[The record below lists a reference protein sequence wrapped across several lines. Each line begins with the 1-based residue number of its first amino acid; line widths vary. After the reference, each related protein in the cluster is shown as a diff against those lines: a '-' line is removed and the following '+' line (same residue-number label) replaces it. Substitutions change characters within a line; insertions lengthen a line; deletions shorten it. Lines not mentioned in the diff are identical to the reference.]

1 MWVYI
6 LIGIIVLIAIAIA
19 VLFYIRNMKLEDIN
33 NKSERL
39 EEVRALPFQD
49 ELFKVKDLNL
59 HGEAKKLYTG
69 WQKEW
74 QSSLK
79 DSLDTSEANLSD
91 AKADLEKFKFN
102 DSNEKVKQADINLD
116 EAESKYHQ
124 LTTEIDELVQSS
136 EKSAIRRAEAERI
149 HREAKRD
156 VLASAYQFGD
166 AEGPLEELIDSF
178 EPEIKEYDVMVNDG
192 NYVSAGR
199 HMEDVHSDLV
209 TLKENMD
216 DIPVLIREVQKD
228 LPAQFQEIRFGCRDL
243 KAEGYDL
250 EHIKV
255 EGKLSTLK
263 GKLNL
268 VEPLISRLDLDEARK
283 ILDDINIQ
291 VDDILELIELEV
303 KAKIKVDQD
312 QPLVTDELF
321 HARNSNYTLRTE
333 IHYLQEHFYIND
345 SDVHSIQK
353 FEHEIENLVDV
364 YDEIVIETSKANAR
378 FSEVENRISH
388 IKEQILQIN
397 DEQEQIQDHLI
408 NLREDAEEA
417 KGNMIYIQDKKEK
430 VHRKLLTSNLP
441 EVPER
446 FVILKNDL
454 DINLGKIEDY
464 FSKRPLNVQY
474 IKDKVNQTVLDLNE
488 FEQESYELLRDA
500 DLTEIMIQYGNRY
513 RRDDHD
519 FDIQIRESERMFKE
533 SRYKRA
539 LEIIKGALEKVE
551 PGAAHKIENDYDEN

>member
-1 MWVYI
+1 MWVYL
-6 LIGIIVLIAIAIA
+6 LIGIIVLIAISVA
-19 VLFYIRNMKLEDIN
+19 VVFYIRNTKLEDIN
-33 NKSERL
+33 NKFEKL

-59 HGEAKKLYTG
+59 HGEAKKLYAG

-74 QSSLK
+74 QTSLK
-79 DSLDTSEANLSD
+79 ESLDTSENRLSD
-91 AKADLEKFKFN
+91 AKRDLEKFKFN
-102 DSNEKVKQADINLD
+102 DSNAKVKQA
-116 EAESKYHQ
+116 EAEINQAGSKYDQ
-124 LTTEIDELVQSS
+124 LTSEIHELVQTG
-136 EKSAIRRAEAERI
+136 EKSAIARAEAEKI

-166 AEGPLEELIDSF
+166 ASGPLEELIDSF
-178 EPEIKEYDVMVNDG
+178 EPEINEYDVMINDG

-199 HMEDVHSDLV
+199 HIKNVRSDLQ

-268 VEPLISRLDLDEARK
+268 VEPLISRLDLEEARK
-283 ILDDINIQ
+283 ILDDINNQ
-291 VDDILELIELEV
+291 VDDILELIEIEV

-312 QPLVTDELF
+312 QPLITDELF

-333 IHYLQEHFYIND
+333 IQYMQDQFHIND
-345 SDVHSIQK
+345 SDIHSVQK

-364 YDEIVIETSKANAR
+364 YDEIITETSKTNAR
-378 FSEVENRISH
+378 YSEVEDRVSH
-388 IKEQILQIN
+388 IKAQILEIN
-397 DEQEQIQDHLI
+397 DEQEKIQEHLI
-408 NLREDAEEA
+408 SLREDAEEA
-417 KGNMIYIQDKKEK
+417 KENAFYIEDKKEK
-430 VHRKLLTSNLP
+430 VYRKLVTSNLP

-446 FVILKNDL
+446 FVIIKNEL
-454 DINLGKIEDY
+454 DINLGKIEEY

-474 IKDKVNQTVLDLNE
+474 IKDKVNQTVMNLNE
-488 FEQESYELLRDA
+488 FEQEAYELLRDA
-500 DLTEIMIQYGNRY
+500 ELAEIMIQYGNRY
-513 RRDDHD
+513 RRDDHA
-519 FDIQIRESERMFKE
+519 FDKQIRESERMFKE
-533 SRYKRA
+533 SRYKRS

-551 PGAAHKIENDYDEN
+551 PGAARKIENDYDEK

>member
-1 MWVYI
+1 MWVYL
-6 LIGIIVLIAIAIA
+6 LIGIIVLIAISVA
-19 VLFYIRNMKLEDIN
+19 VVFYIRNTKLEDIN
-33 NKSERL
+33 NKFNKL
-39 EEVRALPFQD
+39 EDVKALPFQD

-74 QSSLK
+74 QASLK
-79 DSLDTSEANLSD
+79 DSLDTSEGRLSE
-91 AKADLEKFKFN
+91 AKKDLEKFKFSAS
-102 DSNEKVKQADINLD
+102 DEKVKQG
-116 EAESKYHQ
+116 EASIARVESKYDQ
-124 LTTEIDELVQSS
+124 LTSEIDELVQMN
-136 EKSAIRRAEAERI
+136 EKSAIARAEAEKL

-166 AEGPLEELIDSF
+166 ASGPLEELIDSF
-178 EPEIKEYDVMVNDG
+178 EPEIREYDVMINDG

-199 HMEDVHSDLV
+199 HIEDVRSDLR

-250 EHIKV
+250 DHIKV

-283 ILDDINIQ
+283 ILDDINTQ
-291 VDDILELIELEV
+291 VDDILELIEVEV

-312 QPLVTDELF
+312 QPLITDELF

-333 IHYLQEHFYIND
+333 MQYMEDQFFIND
-345 SDVHSIQK
+345 ADIHSVQK
-353 FEHEIENLVDV
+353 FEHEIESLVDV
-364 YDEIVIETSKANAR
+364 YDEIVTETAKTNAR

-388 IKEQILQIN
+388 IKDQILQIN
-397 DEQEQIQDHLI
+397 DEQEKIQEHLI
-408 NLREDAEEA
+408 SLRDDAEEA
-417 KGNMIYIQDKKEK
+417 KENTIYIHDKKEK
-430 VHRKLLTSNLP
+430 VYRKLVTSNLP

-446 FVILKNDL
+446 FIIIKNEL
-454 DINLGKIEDY
+454 DINLRKIEDY

-474 IKDKVNQTVLDLNE
+474 IKDKVNQTVMDLNE
-488 FEQESYELLRDA
+488 FEQEAYELLRDA
-500 DLTEIMIQYGNRY
+500 ELTEIMIQYGNRY
-513 RRDDHD
+513 RRDDHA
-519 FDIQIRESERMFKE
+519 FDAQIRESERMFKE

-551 PGAAHKIENDYDEN
+551 PGAARKIENDYDEK

>member
-1 MWVYI
+1 MWVYL
-6 LIGIIVLIAIAIA
+6 LIGIIVLIAISVA
-19 VLFYIRNMKLEDIN
+19 VVFYIRNTKLEDIN
-33 NKSERL
+33 NKFNKL
-39 EEVRALPFQD
+39 EDVKALPFQD

-74 QSSLK
+74 QASLK
-79 DSLDTSEANLSD
+79 DSLDTSEGRLSE
-91 AKADLEKFKFN
+91 AKKDLEKFKFSAS
-102 DSNEKVKQADINLD
+102 DEKVKQG
-116 EAESKYHQ
+116 EASIARVESKYDQ
-124 LTTEIDELVQSS
+124 LTSEIDELVQMN
-136 EKSAIRRAEAERI
+136 EKSAIARAEAEKL

-166 AEGPLEELIDSF
+166 ASGPLEELIDSF
-178 EPEIKEYDVMVNDG
+178 EPEIREYDVMINDG

-199 HMEDVHSDLV
+199 HIEDVRSDLR
-209 TLKENMD
+209 TLKKNMD

-250 EHIKV
+250 DHIKV

-283 ILDDINIQ
+283 ILDDINTQ
-291 VDDILELIELEV
+291 VDDILELIEVEV

-312 QPLVTDELF
+312 QPLITDELF

-333 IHYLQEHFYIND
+333 MQYMEDQFFIND
-345 SDVHSIQK
+345 ADIHSVQK
-353 FEHEIENLVDV
+353 FEHEIESLVDV
-364 YDEIVIETSKANAR
+364 YDEIVTETAKTNAR

-388 IKEQILQIN
+388 IKDQILQIN
-397 DEQEQIQDHLI
+397 DEQEKIQEHLI
-408 NLREDAEEA
+408 SLRDDAEEA
-417 KGNMIYIQDKKEK
+417 KENTIYIHDKKEK
-430 VHRKLLTSNLP
+430 VYRKLVTSNLP

-446 FVILKNDL
+446 FIIIKNEL
-454 DINLGKIEDY
+454 DINLRKIEDY

-474 IKDKVNQTVLDLNE
+474 IKDKVNQTVMDLNE
-488 FEQESYELLRDA
+488 FEQEAYELLRDA
-500 DLTEIMIQYGNRY
+500 ELTEIMIQYGNRY
-513 RRDDHD
+513 RRDDHA
-519 FDIQIRESERMFKE
+519 FDAQIRESERMFKE

-551 PGAAHKIENDYDEN
+551 PGAARKIENDYDEK

>member
-1 MWVYI
+1 MWVYL
-6 LIGIIVLIAIAIA
+6 LIGIIVLIAISVA
-19 VLFYIRNMKLEDIN
+19 VVFYIRNTKLEDIN
-33 NKSERL
+33 YKFEKL

-59 HGEAKKLYTG
+59 HGEAKKLYAG

-74 QSSLK
+74 QTSLK
-79 DSLDTSEANLSD
+79 EALDTSENRLSD
-91 AKADLEKFKFN
+91 AKRDLEKFKFN
-102 DSNEKVKQADINLD
+102 DSNAKVKQAETEINQ
-116 EAESKYHQ
+116 AGSKYDQ
-124 LTTEIDELVQSS
+124 LTSEIDELVQTG
-136 EKSAIRRAEAERI
+136 EKSAIARAEAEKI

-166 AEGPLEELIDSF
+166 ASGPLEELIDSF
-178 EPEIKEYDVMVNDG
+178 EPEINEYDVMINGG

-199 HMEDVHSDLV
+199 HIENVRSDLQ

-268 VEPLISRLDLDEARK
+268 VEPLISRLDLDEARR
-283 ILDDINIQ
+283 ILDDINNQ
-291 VDDILELIELEV
+291 VDDILELIEIEV

-312 QPLVTDELF
+312 QPLITDELF

-333 IHYLQEHFYIND
+333 IQYMQDRFYIND
-345 SDVHSIQK
+345 SDIHSVQK

-364 YDEIVIETSKANAR
+364 YDEIITETSKTNAR
-378 FSEVENRISH
+378 YSEVENRVSH
-388 IKEQILQIN
+388 IKDQILEIN
-397 DEQEQIQDHLI
+397 DEQEKIQEHLI

-417 KGNMIYIQDKKEK
+417 KENAVYIEDKKEK
-430 VHRKLLTSNLP
+430 VYRKLVTSNLP

-446 FVILKNDL
+446 FVIIKNEL
-454 DINLGKIEDY
+454 DINLSKIEEY

-474 IKDKVNQTVLDLNE
+474 IKDKVNQTVMSLNE
-488 FEQESYELLRDA
+488 FEQEAYELLRDA
-500 DLTEIMIQYGNRY
+500 ELAEIMIQYGNRY
-513 RRDDHD
+513 RRDDHA
-519 FDIQIRESERMFKE
+519 FDKQIRESERMFKE
-533 SRYKRA
+533 SRYKRS

-551 PGAAHKIENDYDEN
+551 PGAARKIENDYDEK